1 MDTSHRLALASVL
14 LFSSV
19 VSAVLK
25 MKRLITSFGVFCL
38 SLVLAYASVAWAFNP
53 CNADAETLDL
63 APSVTRNLDMEP
75 LSQELGARSANES
88 RSVEIHCAETDYEF
102 DIAAATITSASLIQ
116 FRKLLHMHSFLP
128 QQFAASPENRM
139 SLKSSHVIGF
149 GSVSPPPVLS
159 RQVFFSVFLI

>member
-1 MDTSHRLALASVL
+1 
-14 LFSSV
+14 
-19 VSAVLK
+19 

-75 LSQELGARSANES
+75 LSQELGARSADES

-102 DIAAATITSASLIQ
+102 DIAAATSTTASLIRY
-116 FRKLLHMHSFLP
+116 RKLFHTHPFLP
-128 QQFAASPENRM
+128 QESPASLENRTIV
-139 SLKSSHVIGF
+139 KSSHVIGF
-149 GSVSPPPVLS
+149 SSISPPEVVS